1 MYLHLAWGLQSIVN
15 EESVSEASLTS
26 LLSKRDTLLQ
36 ELEYF
41 LNLATDSKEG
51 GKHGNELACRVREL

>member
-1 MYLHLAWGLQSIVN
+1 MYFHLAWSLESIIN
-15 EESVSEASLTS
+15 GESVSAASLTS

-41 LNLATDSKEG
+41 VNLATESKEG
-51 GKHGNELACRVREL
+51 GKHGSELACRVREL